1 MEQGISFSPKAI
13 WDSTSIAGKSVI
25 IVLAIMGIYMLAVSI
40 ERWITFSRAKQRSLQ
55 FVYALQKK
63 LADRDIKGALSLA
76 QVKPQGPIAIVIEAA
91 LHEYID
97 GLQALKSVGPDEI
110 GEFDLL
116 DAVNRSIDRVKE
128 REVADLKKGLGGLA
142 TIASAAPF
150 VGLLG
155 TVIGIITV
163 FATMSTKGAGGI
175 AAVAGG
181 IGEALVTTAFGLL
194 VAIPAVMVFN
204 FFTNAIDEF
213 VVDMNETSSEL
224 VSFILREGRR
234 AA

>member
-1 MEQGISFSPKAI
+1 
-13 WDSTSIAGKSVI
+13 VI

-55 FVYALQKK
+55 FVFALQKK

-76 QVKPQGPIAIVIEAA
+76 QVKPQGPIAIVIESA

-97 GLQALKSVGPDEI
+97 GLQALKSLGPDEI

-116 DAVNRSIDRVKE
+116 DAVNRAIDRVKE

-155 TVIGIITV
+155 TVVGIITV

-234 AA
+234 SA

>member
-13 WDSTSIAGKSVI
+13 WDSTSVAGKSVI

-55 FVYALQKK
+55 FVFALQKK

-97 GLQALKSVGPDEI
+97 GLQALKSLGPDEI
-110 GEFDLL
+110 GDFDLL

>member
-13 WDSTSIAGKSVI
+13 WDSTSVAGKSVI

-55 FVYALQKK
+55 FVFALQKK

-110 GEFDLL
+110 GDFDLL

>member
-13 WDSTSIAGKSVI
+13 WDSTSVAGKSVI

-97 GLQALKSVGPDEI
+97 GLQALKSLGPDEI
-110 GEFDLL
+110 GDFDLL

>member
-97 GLQALKSVGPDEI
+97 GLQALKSLGPDEI
-110 GEFDLL
+110 GDYDLL